1 MYSLHKIQNFIFFNF
16 YQNLSTYENHQSPNH
31 RRRPRPVKTSVVN
44 IIRQKRKIWPE
55 ILNE

>member
-31 RRRPRPVKTSVVN
+31 RRRPRPAKLPLLTLFN
-44 IIRQKRKIWPE
+44 KKE
-55 ILNE
+55 IFGLRF